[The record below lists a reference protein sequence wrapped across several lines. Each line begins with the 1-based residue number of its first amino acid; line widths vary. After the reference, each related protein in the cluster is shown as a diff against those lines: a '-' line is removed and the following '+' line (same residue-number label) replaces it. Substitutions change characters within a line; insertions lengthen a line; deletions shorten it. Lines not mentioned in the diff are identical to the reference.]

1 MLGGFQAA
9 QVASF
14 RPPCVQLPRGNAR
27 CKVVASSSP
36 FNQVVT
42 ALVNDEGTRSLL
54 VDLHEM
60 EVNATKEKDELRLEI
75 TELRL
80 QSELVAVQRRL
91 MDSNTAL
98 AKERG
103 LLNCRG
109 MVELIEE
116 EMIPNNG
123 RAALWED
130 CLDMEEFKPLRDCLL
145 GVTGSQART
154 SKALGQSVASFYG
167 ELSLS
172 VHGHN
177 SKEEWIASK
186 DTFNIGAALLS
197 KPRARMLACMAEFLM
212 IKYSTNVT
220 ASSDD
225 GDDDGNGDEVES
237 DESGENKD

>member
-1 MLGGFQAA
+1 
-9 QVASF
+9 
-14 RPPCVQLPRGNAR
+14 
-27 CKVVASSSP
+27 
-36 FNQVVT
+36 
-42 ALVNDEGTRSLL
+42 
-54 VDLHEM
+54 M
-60 EVNATKEKDELRLEI
+60 EVNAVKEKDELRLDMAEMKVNAMKEKDELRLEMAEKALEN

-109 MVELIEE
+109 MIELIEE
-116 EMIPNNG
+116 EMRKVCLGKLMKPNNA
-123 RAALWED
+123 RVNLWEE
-130 CLDMEEFKPLRDCLL
+130 CLGMEEFKPLRDCLSK
-145 GVTGSQART
+145 VTGSQART
-154 SKALGQSVASFYG
+154 PKALGQSVASFYS

-186 DTFNIGAALLS
+186 DTFDIDAAMLS
-197 KPRARMLACMAEFLM
+197 KPRARMLACMAQFLM

-225 GDDDGNGDEVES
+225 GEDDGNEDEVES